1 MVLPMLD
8 NISHARILSAS
19 RPGAT
24 RSRSLETGARGV
36 RAFLLSF
43 LKNRPPALGL
53 FVANR
58 KRAPFWMESC
68 KQWKLEFEIPWKE
81 QRYEL

>member
-1 MVLPMLD
+1 MLD
-8 NISHARILSAS
+8 NISQARIISGS

-24 RSRSLETGARGV
+24 RSRSLKSVQGELR
-36 RAFLLSF
+36 LLMSF
-43 LKNRPPALGL
+43 FENGPAELFALGVEWAIEKGPL
-53 FVANR
+53 
-58 KRAPFWMESC
+58 PTESC